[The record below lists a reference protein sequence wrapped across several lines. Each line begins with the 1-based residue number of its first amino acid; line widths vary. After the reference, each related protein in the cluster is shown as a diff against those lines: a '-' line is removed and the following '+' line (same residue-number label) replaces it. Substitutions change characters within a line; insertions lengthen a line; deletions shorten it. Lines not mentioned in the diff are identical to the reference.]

1 MFFMQILKMP
11 GWPYAIRLL
20 ASTLQKKFFDIIT
33 AVLYLFL
40 KQTSMLKSSIH
51 NVITRFAAI
60 AIVVVII
67 IPALHGGGA
76 HL

>member
-1 MFFMQILKMP
+1 
-11 GWPYAIRLL
+11 
-20 ASTLQKKFFDIIT
+20 
-33 AVLYLFL
+33 
-40 KQTSMLKSSIH
+40 MLKSSLH

-60 AIVVVII
+60 VIVVVII